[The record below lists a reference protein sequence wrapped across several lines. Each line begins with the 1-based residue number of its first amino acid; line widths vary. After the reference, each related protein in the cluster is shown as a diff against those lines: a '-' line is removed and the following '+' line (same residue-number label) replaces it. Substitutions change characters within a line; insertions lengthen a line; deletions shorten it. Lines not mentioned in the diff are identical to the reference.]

1 MKKLNLDALEIESFV
16 ASPESAGR
24 PGTVRGHAKPTDLTC
39 GSESVIRCSGA
50 CPSAA
55 CSDPYC

>member
-1 MKKLNLDALEIESFV
+1 MKKLNLDALVIESFV
-16 ASPESAGR
+16 ASAESAGAR
-24 PGTVRGHAKPTDLTC
+24 GTVRGNMKPTDTC
-39 GSESVIRCSGA
+39 ESVIRCSGA

>member
-16 ASPESAGR
+16 ACEPSAGAR
-24 PGTVRGHAKPTDLTC
+24 GTVRGHDKPTDTC
-39 GSESVIRCSGA
+39 ESVIRCSGA

>member
-1 MKKLNLDALEIESFV
+1 MKKLSLDTLQIESFV
-16 ASPESAGR
+16 ASPGGAGAL
-24 PGTVRGHAKPTDLTC
+24 GTVRWLARPTDTC
-39 GSESVIRCSGA
+39 ESVIRCSGA

>member
-16 ASPESAGR
+16 AGGDTGTR
-24 PGTVRGHAKPTDLTC
+24 GTVHGNLKPTDRC
-39 GSESVIRCSGA
+39 ESVMVCSGV

>member
-16 ASPESAGR
+16 AGEDAAGAR
-24 PGTVRGHAKPTDLTC
+24 GTVHGNARPTDRCETVL
-39 GSESVIRCSGA
+39 VCSGM

>member
-16 ASPESAGR
+16 ADATLAALR
-24 PGTVRGHAKPTDLTC
+24 GTVRGHEKPTDLNC
-39 GSESVIRCSGA
+39 GSESVIRCSGY